1 MTLNST
7 TNLPLELAGLNWL
20 NPVSIL
26 PFLRQGFCKLLCVS
40 VWFCPRKSKAIIDP
54 TEALSEAGEN
64 FSSPAIPTVTVVVVV
79 VVAVETVISWTLVG
93 PDAVV
98 VLSTHGKAGV
108 SG

>member
-7 TNLPLELAGLNWL
+7 TNLPLELVGLNWL
-20 NPVSIL
+20 NPVSIV
-26 PFLRQGFCKLLCVS
+26 PFLRQGSCKVLCVS
-40 VWFCPRKSKAIIDP
+40 VWFCSRKSKAIIDP

-64 FSSPAIPTVTVVVVV
+64 FSSPAIPTVTV
-79 VVAVETVISWTLVG
+79 AVETATSCTPVG

-98 VLSTHGKAGV
+98 VLSAHGKAGV

>member
-1 MTLNST
+1 MTLSST
-7 TNLPLELAGLNWL
+7 TNLPLDLAGLNWL

-26 PFLRQGFCKLLCVS
+26 PFLRQGFCKVLCVS
-40 VWFCPRKSKAIIDP
+40 VWFRPRKSNAMIDP

-64 FSSPAIPTVTVVVVV
+64 FNSPAIPTVTV
-79 VVAVETVISWTLVG
+79 AVETATPCTLVG

>member
-1 MTLNST
+1 VTLSST
-7 TNLPLELAGLNWL
+7 INLPLDLAGLNWL

-26 PFLRQGFCKLLCVS
+26 PFLRQGFCKVLCVS
-40 VWFCPRKSKAIIDP
+40 VWFRPRKSNAMIDP

-64 FSSPAIPTVTVVVVV
+64 FNSPAIPTVTV
-79 VVAVETVISWTLVG
+79 AVETATPCTLVG